1 MEVSQDFPDRSYAF
15 KGKRSKRSRPS
26 SPFDIAGTMVTSSSS
41 VAGGSDDGGGGGDV
55 YYSSAI
61 IQYSPT
67 TSTTQISTSSTSEE
81 DEDMA
86 NCLIL
91 LAQSGR
97 KVQVVTEVK
106 KEKISSRKFTE
117 MVNTTTGKAGFFV
130 YECKTCNR
138 TFPSFQALG
147 GHRASHRRPKT
158 IVEEKKSVTITATAT
173 ATAMAS
179 ASTAM
184 ATASAGADSLVEN
197 HDDNHVKNDQE
208 EGRLNKISASLSI
221 QIVNNNKGINS
232 HGNSYSK
239 PKIHECSICGSEF
252 SSGQALGG
260 HMRKHKPPTTTTAT
274 NSTKV
279 STNTHIETINNFSES
294 SHDDVATNNYKE
306 EEKST
311 RNFLSLDLNLPAPPE
326 DDRRETKFEQS
337 LVFSAAP
344 LVGCH
349 Y

>member
-26 SPFDIAGTMVTSSSS
+26 SPLDIAGTMVTSSSS
-41 VAGGSDDGGGGGDV
+41 AAGGSDDGGVGGDV

-91 LAQSGR
+91 LAQSGCR
-97 KVQVVTEVK
+97 KVQVVSEVK

-117 MVNTTTGKAGFFV
+117 MVNTTTGKAGFYV

-138 TFPSFQALG
+138 TFSSFQALG
-147 GHRASHRRPKT
+147 GHRASHKRPKT
-158 IVEEKKSVTITATAT
+158 IVEEKKSVIITAT
-173 ATAMAS
+173 ATAMA
-179 ASTAM
+179 
-184 ATASAGADSLVEN
+184 TASVGADSPVEN
-197 HDDNHVKNDQE
+197 HDDYHTENDQE
-208 EGRLNKISASLSI
+208 EGRFNKISVPLSI
-221 QIVNNNKGINS
+221 QIANNNKVINS
-232 HGNSYSK
+232 HGNSNSK

-279 STNTHIETINNFSES
+279 STNTHIETIYNFSES
-294 SHDDVATNNYKE
+294 SHDDVGTNYKE

>member
-1 MEVSQDFPDRSYAF
+1 METSQDFPERSYAF

-26 SPFDIAGTMVTSSSS
+26 SPLDIAGTMVTSSSS
-41 VAGGSDDGGGGGDV
+41 AAGGSDDGGGDV

-61 IQYSPT
+61 VQYSPT
-67 TSTTQISTSSTSEE
+67 TSTTQISTTCTSEE

-91 LAQSGR
+91 LAQSGRR

-147 GHRASHRRPKT
+147 GHRASHKRPKT
-158 IVEEKKSVTITATAT
+158 IVEEKKSVTIPATAT

-184 ATASAGADSLVEN
+184 ATARVGADSLVEN
-197 HDDNHVKNDQE
+197 HNDRHIENDQE
-208 EGRLNKISASLSI
+208 EGRFNKISSPSFSV
-221 QIVNNNKGINS
+221 QMVNNNNNKGIIS
-232 HGNSYSK
+232 HGNSNSK

-260 HMRKHKPPTTTTAT
+260 HMRKHKPPTTAT
-274 NSTKV
+274 VTNTKV
-279 STNTHIETINNFSES
+279 STNTHIETISNFSES
-294 SHDDVATNNYKE
+294 SHDVGTNYKE

-344 LVGCH
+344 LVDCH